1 MELWNHSLFT
11 ELIVRPVGEVIQIP
25 YQGTCETVNRICIA
39 PEGSNVNCY
48 MMGIP
53 EDRMRL
59 MEMGYNFTCC
69 NNSQQECLLTT
80 TKQEMNNT
88 LYTGLCCRGDCD
100 ISTATAWV
108 GTTLKV
114 IVLGK

>member
-11 ELIVRPVGEVIQIP
+11 EMIVRPIGEVIQIP
-25 YQGTCETVNRICIA
+25 YQGTCQTVGRLCIA

-48 MMGIP
+48 MVGSQNND
-53 EDRMRL
+53 EMRL
-59 MEMGYNFTCC
+59 MEMGYNLTCC
-69 NNSQQECLLTT
+69 NNSQQLCLLTT
-80 TKQEMNNT
+80 TTQEMNNT
-88 LYTGLCCRGDCD
+88 LYTGFCPRGNCT
-100 ISTATAWV
+100 SGSAAWV

>member
-25 YQGTCETVNRICIA
+25 YQGTCQTVNRLCIA
-39 PEGSNVNCY
+39 PEGSCY
-48 MMGIP
+48 MMGNST
-53 EDRMRL
+53 DRMRL
-59 MEMGYNFTCC
+59 KDMGYNFTCC

-88 LYTGLCCRGDCD
+88 LYTGLCCRDECD
-100 ISTATAWV
+100 TSATAWV